1 MSTTPTTPTTAADT
15 SSTSSSRATAVPTR
29 TGGLVNTTLLR
40 LELRRVLRDRATIF
54 FTTVLPGF
62 FYLIFGAA
70 QDYGDEPLGNGNV
83 AMMIMVSMAAYGA
96 VTATVSLGGAAAVE
110 RMQGWGRQLGLTPL
124 RDATYVVTKALVAV
138 IVASLPIALVF
149 VLGALSGAR
158 ADATAWVLSA
168 VVILL
173 GAAVFALYGLCFGLA
188 FRSEAALSAAS
199 GSIVVLGFLGN
210 IFVPLSGL
218 LLDVARFTPL
228 YGYVTLARYPVTE
241 GLVATG
247 TGGARTES
255 IWIAVANVGGWT
267 LLLAVLA
274 TLLVSRGRGRQ

>member
-1 MSTTPTTPTTAADT
+1 MSTAPTTSTATTAPTTVGA
-15 SSTSSSRATAVPTR
+15 R

-54 FTTVLPGF
+54 FTTALPGF
-62 FYLIFGAA
+62 FYLIFGAS
-70 QDYGDEPLGNGNV
+70 QDYSDEPLGNGNV

-96 VTATVSLGGAAAVE
+96 VTATVSIGGAAALE

-138 IVASLPIALVF
+138 IVAAMPIALVF
-149 VLGALSGAR
+149 ALGAVSGAR
-158 ADATAWVLSA
+158 ADALAWVLSA
-168 VVILL
+168 LVVLV

-228 YGYVTLARYPVTE
+228 YGYVTLARHPVTE
-241 GLVATG
+241 GLVVTG
-247 TGGARTES
+247 SDGTRTES

-274 TLLVSRGRGRQ
+274 TLLVRRGRSRQ

>member
-1 MSTTPTTPTTAADT
+1 MSTATTTPAPT
-15 SSTSSSRATAVPTR
+15 PTR

-62 FYLIFGAA
+62 FYLIFGAT
-70 QDYGDEPLGNGNV
+70 QDYSDAPLGNGNV

-96 VTATVSLGGAAAVE
+96 VTATVSTGGAAALE

-138 IVASLPIALVF
+138 IVAALPIALVF
-149 VLGALSGAR
+149 ALGVVSGAR

-168 VVILL
+168 LVILV
-173 GAAVFALYGLCFGLA
+173 GASVFALYGLCFGLA

-241 GLVATG
+241 GIVVTG
-247 TGGARTES
+247 SDGTRTES

-274 TLLVSRGRGRQ
+274 TLLVRRGRSRQ